1 MFSIVVF
8 AINITL
14 DKVAIEQKYIEYDF
28 GKGDQI
34 SLLIL
39 ICNILVT
46 YIIPIGFF
54 FYVWIIIK
62 IRNYL
67 PSVSGREKELV
78 SIFHPC
84 ELFGLFFFQFI
95 GSFYLFLINDPFCCC
110 CCFDCLCTHFSRYF
124 SSALFY
130 VSTFSGYRECAWW

>member
-1 MFSIVVF
+1 MVRHKSPSLRKVTLKAMVVYMFSIVVF
-8 AINITL
+8 TINMIL
-14 DKVAIEQKYIEYDF
+14 EKVVMKQNYIEFDYR
-28 GKGDQI
+28 KSNRT
-34 SLLIL
+34 SLSIL

-78 SIFHPC
+78 SIC
-84 ELFGLFFFQFI
+84 LYKYVLVCL
-95 GSFYLFLINDPFCCC
+95 SFCLLGYFVSHYDPLCC
-110 CCFDCLCTHFSRYF
+110 CCFDWLCT
-124 SSALFY
+124 L
-130 VSTFSGYRECAWW
+130 

>member
-8 AINITL
+8 ALNITL
-14 DKVAIEQKYIEYDF
+14 DKVAIEQKYIVYDF

-84 ELFGLFFFQFI
+84 EFFGLFFFQFTYWV
-95 GSFYLFLINDPFCCC
+95 FLF
-110 CCFDCLCTHFSRYF
+110 
-124 SSALFY
+124 
-130 VSTFSGYRECAWW
+130 VSH

>member
-1 MFSIVVF
+1 MYVFSIVVF
-8 AINITL
+8 ALNITL
-14 DKVAIEQKYIEYDF
+14 DEVASEQKYIEYDF

-78 SIFHPC
+78 SIFSNPC
-84 ELFGLFFFQFI
+84 EFFGLFFFQFI

-110 CCFDCLCTHFSRYF
+110 FDCLCTLRNKKYTLEINSRI
-124 SSALFY
+124 
-130 VSTFSGYRECAWW
+130 VG